1 MAYVRTHA
9 QAHREQ
15 EGGEKMKRERE
26 NAGHNVA
33 TVSKFGPFG
42 SPEHFVRFE
51 SVLCVLL
58 YYQMLKSD
66 QITVKYILI
75 DIPTYVTKYQVH
87 FQVNSIAPKNSLWHY
102 ACNRLGTP
110 R

>member
-1 MAYVRTHA
+1 MPVIMSSQCLNLDRSDPLNTLCDLNLCCV
-9 QAHREQ
+9 
-15 EGGEKMKRERE
+15 M
-26 NAGHNVA
+26 
-33 TVSKFGPFG
+33 
-42 SPEHFVRFE
+42 
-51 SVLCVLL
+51 CVLL

-102 ACNRLGTP
+102 ACNRLGTNHLMLHEKLGFA
-110 R
+110 